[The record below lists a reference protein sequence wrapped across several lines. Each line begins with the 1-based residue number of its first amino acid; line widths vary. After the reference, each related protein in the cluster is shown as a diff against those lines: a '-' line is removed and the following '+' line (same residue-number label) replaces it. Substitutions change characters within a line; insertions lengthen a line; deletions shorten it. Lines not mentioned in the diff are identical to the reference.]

1 MNAEKCSLKDKVA
14 LVTGASR
21 GIGRAIALGLAEA
34 GANVAICARKAP
46 ALEQTAGEIEA
57 LGVKSLAVPAN
68 VRKSDELANLV
79 DKTLAKFGKIDI
91 LVNNA
96 GTNVFVGG
104 IADIEESAW
113 DVIMNTNVKAC
124 FLLSQLVGK
133 HMIERKEGVIV
144 NVSSIGGVKSSPMMG
159 VYSVSKAALIML
171 TKVLA
176 AEWGQFGI
184 RANCIAP
191 GMVKTGFSQPFWGN
205 DEVLPQILRDVPLD
219 RLAEPEEMASA
230 VVFLASDAASYISA
244 QTIVLDGGASA

>member
-1 MNAEKCSLKDKVA
+1 MSSSECSLEGKVA

-21 GIGRAIALGLAEA
+21 GIGRAIALGLAGA
-34 GANVAICARKAP
+34 GAKVAICARKAP
-46 ALEQTAGEIEA
+46 ALEQTAAEIEA
-57 LGVKSLAVPAN
+57 FGVETLAVPAN

-79 DKTLAKFGKIDI
+79 DETLAKFGKIDI

-124 FLLSQLVGK
+124 FLLSQLVGR
-133 HMIERKEGVIV
+133 HMIERKEGAII
-144 NVSSIGGVKSSPMMG
+144 NVSSVGGIKSSPMMG

-171 TKVLA
+171 TRVQA
-176 AEWGQFGI
+176 AEWGQFGV

-191 GMVKTGFSQPFWGN
+191 GMVKTGFSEPFWGN
-205 DEVLPQILRDVPLD
+205 DDVLPQILRDVPLN
-219 RLAEPEEMASA
+219 RLAEPQEMAA
-230 VVFLASDAASYISA
+230 VVVFLASDAASYVSG